1 MKTVYLY
8 DATTG
13 AYLSTYEA
21 QESPL
26 EPGVFI
32 EPTYSTDGAP
42 PATGA
47 NQVAIYSN
55 GGWAITED
63 YRGKTIYN
71 QTTGASQVLEVIGP
85 IPAGFALTVPPPTL
99 AQAQAAQVVTLTQAY
114 RLAIQQAV
122 SYTSKGGVTEIYQA
136 TTQSVS
142 NLTQMLLAFSATQTV
157 PVGFYWVAADNTQ
170 VPFTYADMQA
180 LAAVFGTQ
188 GAAAFQVLQ
197 TLKAQV
203 NAANQTVAGV
213 QAVVWPS
220 TSP

>member
-8 DATTG
+8 DAVTG
-13 AYLSTYEA
+13 AYAGVYEA

-32 EPTYSTDGAP
+32 EPTCSTSIAP
-42 PATGA
+42 PIAGENQIAIFTNTTWTIEPNYVGETMYDQSTGA
-47 NQVAIYSN
+47 TQTV
-55 GGWAITED
+55 TE
-63 YRGKTIYN
+63 YGELPN
-71 QTTGASQVLEVIGP
+71 
-85 IPAGFALTVPPPTL
+85 GFALTPPPPTL
-99 AQAQAAQVVTLTQAY
+99 AKAQTTQVVLLTKAY
-114 RLAIQQAV
+114 SNAIQQAV

-142 NLTQMLLAFSATQTV
+142 NLTQMLLAFSAAQTV
-157 PVGFYWVAADNTQ
+157 PTGFYWVAADNSQ
-170 VPFTYADMQA
+170 VPFTYADMQG
-180 LAAVFGTQ
+180 LAAVFGVQ

-213 QAVVWPS
+213 QAVVWP
-220 TSP
+220 TT